1 MLYSVWFCVR
11 RAESDI
17 STFFHR
23 NLPDFLPFSAAF
35 CWLTIRTPCFHFNAG
50 TSSFHSRPQRVR
62 AAKKFNFILRT
73 LSLNYP
79 FNCFV
84 FINALSCTSSLVPFT
99 IHSHHCRCWMMRR
112 CARCERE
119 GSAQQIFRPQFKYSD
134 FLFAIF
140 VMSKRGENIYLKV
153 IKYRTS
159 GT

>member
-1 MLYSVWFCVR
+1 MLYSVWLCVR
-11 RAESDI
+11 RAKSDI

-50 TSSFHSRPQRVR
+50 TSSFHSRSQRVR

-84 FINALSCTSSLVPFT
+84 FISALSCTSSLVPFT
-99 IHSHHCRCWMMRR
+99 IHSHHCRCWMMRWWT
-112 CARCERE
+112 RCERKARR
-119 GSAQQIFRPQFKYSD
+119 SKYSGHNLNILISFSQ
-134 FLFAIF
+134 FLSCPSEEKIF
-140 VMSKRGENIYLKV
+140 TESYQI
-153 IKYRTS
+153 
-159 GT
+159 